1 MIVGDSVY
9 IAISAAVSRGSGEL
23 ITLIP
28 FVGPFMC
35 CVMCLLSHIIFN
47 TKF

>member
-9 IAISAAVSRGSGEL
+9 IAISAAVSWGSGEL

-28 FVGPFMC
+28 LCAV
-35 CVMCLLSHIIFN
+35 
-47 TKF
+47 